1 MEAKLVINGVDF
13 APWCKSGGI
22 QQQYAIRRSREVV
35 ATDGTVY
42 RKEIKK
48 RQLTVSLVEMRDAT
62 ADGNTMP
69 PVLLAALRASPGR
82 VTYTDAEYGEQLK
95 LFLISSPQETAKTVT
110 GGNTYWSGISFT
122 MEEK

>member
-13 APWCKSGGI
+13 APWCKSGSI
-22 QQQYAIRRSREVV
+22 HQQYAYRRSREVV

-42 RKEIKK
+42 RKDIKK
-48 RQLTVSLVEMRDAT
+48 RHLTVSLVELRDST
-62 ADGNTMP
+62 AQR
-69 PVLLAALRASPGR
+69 LLAALRASPAT
-82 VTYTDAEYGEQLK
+82 VSYTDAEYGNLVKQ
-95 LFLISSPQETAKTVT
+95 FLVSPPQETAKTVT

>member
-1 MEAKLVINGVDF
+1 MEAKLIINGVDF

-42 RKEIKK
+42 RREIKK
-48 RQLTVSLVEMRDAT
+48 RHVSVSLMAIRDAT
-62 ADGNTMP
+62 
-69 PVLLAALRASPGR
+69 LRRLSAALKSPAT
-82 VTYTDAEYGEQLK
+82 VTYTDLEYGNLTKSFVVSALQATE
-95 LFLISSPQETAKTVT
+95 KTVL

-122 MEEK
+122 MEER

>member
-22 QQQYAIRRSREVV
+22 QQQYDIRRSREVV

-48 RQLTVSLVEMRDAT
+48 RHLTVSLVKMRDVT
-62 ADGNTMP
+62 ARR
-69 PVLLAALRASPGR
+69 LLAALRTSPGR
-82 VTYTDAEYGEQLK
+82 VTYTDAEYGDQEK
-95 LFLISSPQETAKTVT
+95 LFLISSPQETANTVT
-110 GGNTYWSGISFT
+110 GGNTYWSGINFT
-122 MEEK
+122 MVEK

>member
-22 QQQYAIRRSREVV
+22 QQQYATRRSREVV

-48 RQLTVSLVEMRDAT
+48 RTLAVALVELRDGT
-62 ADGNTMP
+62 FQR
-69 PVLLAALRASPGR
+69 LSAALRASPAT
-82 VTYTDAEYGEQLK
+82 VTYTDAEYGNLVK
-95 LFLISSPQETAKTVT
+95 SFLISSPQETAKTVT

>member
-22 QQQYAIRRSREVV
+22 QQQYASRRSREVV

-42 RKEIKK
+42 RKEIRK
-48 RQLTVSLVEMRDAT
+48 RHLTVSLVEMRDAS
-62 ADGNTMP
+62 ARR
-69 PVLLAALRASPGR
+69 LLAALRTSPAS
-82 VTYTDAEYGEQLK
+82 VTYTDAEYGDLVKQ
-95 LFLISSPQETAKTVT
+95 FLISSPKETAKTVT

>member
-22 QQQYAIRRSREVV
+22 QQQYAVRRSREVV

-62 ADGNTMP
+62 AKE
-69 PVLLAALRASPGR
+69 LLAALRASPGR
-82 VTYTDAEYGEQLK
+82 VTYTDAEYGEQVK

>member
-1 MEAKLVINGVDF
+1 MEAKLIINGVDF

-48 RQLTVSLVEMRDAT
+48 RHLIVSLVEMRDAS
-62 ADGNTMP
+62 ARR
-69 PVLLAALRASPGR
+69 LLAALRPSPAS
-82 VTYTDAEYGEQLK
+82 VTYTDAEYGDLVKQ
-95 LFLISSPQETAKTVT
+95 FLISSPQETAKTVT
-110 GGNTYWSGISFT
+110 GGNTSWSGISFT